1 MKQHVRYNFGSYIH
15 DNIFQIVAILAFGI
29 FMTFMLVVMQVT
41 VDAIML
47 LDTVFIFLLLG
58 MLLFGYYRRF
68 KFWNEVMAVSESID
82 KVEHFESLIQD
93 PTFLDGMVAKESID
107 NLLAC
112 AISEITDLKSDK
124 TSHSRYIEQWVHE
137 VKTPLAASKLI
148 LNQMHGNET
157 DALKREIE
165 RTERL
170 VEQALYAAKSDSLS
184 KDYLIS
190 DVGLNDLVRGAC
202 KSNMQLLTTKNISL
216 SIQIDSDLMVLAD
229 KMWLEFILSQ
239 ILVNSA
245 KYDAANIEFI
255 VKQNDSNEIA
265 GETILEIKDDGCG
278 IPAEDVPR
286 VFDRGFTG
294 EVGRAHGSATGMGL
308 YLAAIMCSKMGIGIS
323 LSSEEGVGTRV
334 NLSFPHD
341 NRMRDLLKNLH

>member
-1 MKQHVRYNFGSYIH
+1 MKQHDHYKLGSYLR
-15 DNIFQIVAILAFGI
+15 DNIFQIVAFLSFVI
-29 FMTFMLVVMQVT
+29 FMTFMLVVMQVSLDSI
-41 VDAIML
+41 VL
-47 LDTVFIFLLLG
+47 LDTVFVL
-58 MLLFGYYRRF
+58 LLFGILLFDYYRRF
-68 KFWNEVMAVSESID
+68 KFWNEIANLSESIE
-82 KVEHFESLIQD
+82 KVEHFESLIRD
-93 PTFLDGMVAKESID
+93 PAFLDGEIARESID
-107 NLLAC
+107 NLIAC
-112 AISEITDLKSDK
+112 ATSEITDLKSDK
-124 TSHSRYIEQWVHE
+124 NSHSRYIEQWVHE
-137 VKTPLAASKLI
+137 VKTPLATSKLI
-148 LNQMHGNET
+148 LNQMHGNEI
-157 DALKREIE
+157 DALKREME

-190 DVGLNDLVRGAC
+190 DVSLSELVRGAC
-202 KSNMQLLTTKNISL
+202 KSNMQLLTTKNVSL
-216 SIQIDSDLMVLAD
+216 SIRIDSDIKVLAD

-245 KYDAANIEFI
+245 KYDASNIEFTA
-255 VKQNDSNEIA
+255 KSNGSKEMA
-265 GETILEIKDDGCG
+265 NETILEIKDDGCG

-294 EVGRAHGSATGMGL
+294 EVGRTHGSATGMGL

-341 NRMRDLLKNLH
+341 NRMRDLFKTLH